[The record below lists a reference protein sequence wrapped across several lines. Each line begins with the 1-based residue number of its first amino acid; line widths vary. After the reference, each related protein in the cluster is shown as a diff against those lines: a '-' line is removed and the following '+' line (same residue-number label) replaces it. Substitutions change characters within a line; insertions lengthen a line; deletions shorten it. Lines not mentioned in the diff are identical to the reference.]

1 MRQLCRV
8 TKGMDERIDK
18 GVWFDHIERMEND
31 RIDKMVYVRECE
43 GRPSVDQPRKRC
55 IDSARDCV

>member
-1 MRQLCRV
+1 M
-8 TKGMDERIDK
+8 K
-18 GVWFDHIERMEND
+18 GVDEWIDGILRWFGHVEIIEDD

-55 IDSARDCV
+55 IDNARDCV